1 MRCKTSEHRCG
12 TRSRVAAAGC
22 SLGRQPQG
30 NDNPSERKPQG
41 GGRSI
46 NPGETCRSQDTCRR
60 FAARRDQ
67 RTPDLGLAP
76 QAISCRRSAA
86 SLDHRGIDVGDRWF
100 RNPVVRVLSLTLVL
114 FTALP
119 LPLSADEIPTVS
131 FRNDVVPILTRY
143 ACNSGGC
150 HGKSTGQNGFRLSL
164 LGFESDFD
172 YQALVLESRGRRV
185 FPGAADDSLMLAK
198 ATGRVPHGGGRRID
212 PDSED
217 YRVLRDWISA
227 GAPGPRSD
235 EPQLERITV
244 IPERGVLETAST
256 TDLQV
261 TAHYSDGRQQDVTQR
276 SLYESN
282 APEIGDVDNLAHVTT
297 ASRGGLF
304 AVMVRF
310 SGQIAVF
317 RGTVPFP
324 AQADL
329 DMASALTAACVNP
342 DSLDRHLIAQWKRL
356 NVAPS
361 PAADDESFIRRVTL
375 DICGT
380 LPTPGEVTAYVGDSR
395 PDKKRQL
402 VDRLLERP
410 EHASYF
416 ALKWADILQ
425 NRGRSYSSRRQR
437 EGTTLLTA
445 WARDSI
451 AANKPYDQFVTE
463 ILTATGSQQQNPPT
477 VWYRSVRTTQE
488 YVESVAQAFLGV
500 RIQCA
505 QCHHHP
511 AERWSQADY
520 YSFAANFA
528 RVGRKGGFADAEV
541 PTNEVIF
548 LKNEGEIV
556 HPRTGAVMQPRPL
569 GGPDFQLTRYDDP
582 RRALAKW
589 MTSPDNPFFARTMA
603 NRMWGHFLGRGIV
616 HPIDDSR
623 STNPPSNPELL
634 DDLSREFVH
643 SGYDVRHLVRII
655 TSSVAYGLSS
665 EPTESN
671 RDDVQSFA
679 RFQLRRL
686 PAEVLLDGISQV
698 LEVPTEFAG
707 GPGKFPPG
715 TRAIDLP
722 DENVPVS
729 FLDVFGRPARTSA
742 CECERSDEPALAQA
756 LELVNSKEIQRKL
769 TAADGYVSRLGAN
782 DLSHANNV
790 REVFLKVFARE
801 PRSEESQTAIEF
813 LEAEPD
819 RAEAY
824 RTLLWSLLAT
834 NEFLFNH

>member
-1 MRCKTSEHRCG
+1 M
-12 TRSRVAAAGC
+12 SRPGF
-22 SLGRQPQG
+22 L
-30 NDNPSERKPQG
+30 
-41 GGRSI
+41 SI
-46 NPGETCRSQDTCRR
+46 
-60 FAARRDQ
+60 
-67 RTPDLGLAP
+67 
-76 QAISCRRSAA
+76 
-86 SLDHRGIDVGDRWF
+86 
-100 RNPVVRVLSLTLVL
+100 VLLV
-114 FTALP
+114 ALP
-119 LPLSADEIPTVS
+119 ASSAEIPTVS
-131 FRNDVVPILTRY
+131 FRNDVVPILTRH

-150 HGKSTGQNGFRLSL
+150 HGKATGQNGFRLSL

-172 YQALVLESRGRRV
+172 YRALVLESRGRRV
-185 FPGAADDSLMLAK
+185 FRGAADDSLMLAK
-198 ATGRVPHGGGRRID
+198 ATGRVPHGGGRRIE

-217 YRVLRDWISA
+217 YRVLRDWISS
-227 GAPGPRSD
+227 GAPGPRLD

-244 IPERGVLETAST
+244 TPDRGVLDTASSI
-256 TDLQV
+256 DLLI

-276 SLYESN
+276 GLYESN
-282 APEIGDVDNLAHVTT
+282 APDIGDVDHLAHVTT

-310 SGQIAVF
+310 GGQIAVF

-324 AQADL
+324 PRADL
-329 DMASALTAACVNP
+329 NMSSALKAARANP

-361 PAADDESFIRRVTL
+361 PAADDETFIRRITL
-375 DICGT
+375 DISGT
-380 LPTPGEVTAYVGDSR
+380 LPTPDEVTAYVADSSS
-395 PDKKRQL
+395 DKKSRL

-437 EGTTLLTA
+437 EGTALLTA

-451 AANKPYDQFVTE
+451 AANKPYDQFVSE
-463 ILTATGSQQQNPPT
+463 ILTATGSQERNPPT

-541 PTNEVIF
+541 PTSEVIF
-548 LKNEGEIV
+548 LKNDGEV
-556 HPRTGAVMQPRPL
+556 AHPRTGVVMQPRPL

-623 STNPPSNPELL
+623 STNPPSNPALL
-634 DDLSREFVH
+634 DALAREFVE
-643 SGYDVRHLVRII
+643 SGYDVRHLMRVI
-655 TSSVAYGLSS
+655 TGSAAYGLSS
-665 EPTESN
+665 KSTPFN
-671 RDDVQSFA
+671 RDDIQSFA
-679 RFQLRRL
+679 RFELRRL
-686 PAEVLLDGISQV
+686 SAEVLLDSISQV
-698 LEVPTEFAG
+698 LEVPTVFAG
-707 GPGKFPPG
+707 GPGKFPLG

-722 DENVPVS
+722 DENVPIS
-729 FLDVFGRPARTSA
+729 FLDVFGRPSRTSA
-742 CECERSDEPALAQA
+742 CECERSDDPALAQA

-769 TAADGYVSRLGAN
+769 TAADGYVSRLSAN
-782 DLSHANNV
+782 DLSHADNV

-813 LEAEPD
+813 LESEPD

-834 NEFLFNH
+834 NEFIFNH